1 VKRREMILASVLL
14 ALAPLWASAADLS
27 GTWKATFEGQMGPM
41 EYTYTF
47 VQKGSVLTGVA
58 KNPMGQSDLKDG
70 KVDNDTVTFVE
81 PVSFGGMDISISY
94 TGKIVS
100 PNEIQFTREVGS
112 FATEKATAKRSA
124 G

>member
-1 VKRREMILASVLL
+1 LRLA
-14 ALAPLWASAADLS
+14 
-27 GTWKATFEGQMGPM
+27 G
-41 EYTYTF
+41 
-47 VQKGSVLTGVA
+47 GVA

-81 PVSFGGMDISISY
+81 PVSFGGMDISITY

-112 FATEKATAKRSA
+112 FATEKATAKRAA